1 MRTFDRE
8 LRILEQQANAWGAL
22 VRRLR
27 LNGNETAEDLQE
39 LQLPLS
45 GGETIGAAFVLE
57 RFAVEVGRV
66 RERIDGYA
74 ECFLAH
80 ESRLLAARENVDAL
94 LGRVLPA
101 NWVERRG
108 QDQRWIESS
117 QIAGLFDRLFES
129 ARRDLPEQD
138 DVDFE
143 RALMD
148 RVLLVRRIGAL
159 TQALSISAVRVIL
172 GEFDR
177 FFSTPGGVVAG
188 VDLSP
193 EVSGGIRHFLAS
205 EHLVPWGSEGS
216 NAAYARRRYLYENL
230 FALAGLRG
238 DSRMKTDM
246 QATIDERLAR
256 LGSAELGQ
264 EVRRIIERVGEAVGQ
279 YGYEEWR
286 SIVLDGISG
295 GVHSPL
301 GNVNPINIIP
311 ASDSKGSCQ
320 DVLLAVSSGLGKKSA
335 AGLGSI
341 LSQVRVH
348 LLKCKNTK
356 VVIIVADAWDP
367 AVYADS
373 KPDFDQHMANGVLFV
388 RLDVMGTRRITP
400 ILFE

>member
-1 MRTFDRE
+1 MRRLDRE
-8 LRILEQQANAWGAL
+8 LRLLEQQANAWGAL

-27 LNGNETAEDLQE
+27 LNGNEMVEDLQE

-74 ECFLAH
+74 ECFLGH
-80 ESRLLAARENVDAL
+80 ESRLVAARENVDAL
-94 LGRVLPA
+94 LTRVLPA
-101 NWVERRG
+101 NWVERRE
-108 QDQRWIESS
+108 QDQRWIGSS
-117 QIAGLFDRLFES
+117 QIAGLFDPLFES
-129 ARRDLPEQD
+129 ATRDLPERD

-148 RVLLVRRIGAL
+148 RVFLVRRIGAL
-159 TQALSISAVRVIL
+159 TQALSISAVRVVL
-172 GEFDR
+172 GEVGR
-177 FFSTPGGVVAG
+177 FFSTPGGVVGG

-193 EVSGGIRHFLAS
+193 EISGGIRHFLAS
-205 EHLVPWGSEGS
+205 EHLAPWSSAES

-238 DSRMKTDM
+238 DNGMTD
-246 QATIDERLAR
+246 TFSKIDGRLAR
-256 LGSAELGQ
+256 LGSTELGE
-264 EVRRIIERVGEAVGQ
+264 EVRRIIDRVGEAVAQ

-286 SIVLDGISG
+286 SIVQDGISG

-301 GNVNPINIIP
+301 GNANPINIIP
-311 ASDSKGSCQ
+311 ATDLKGSCH
-320 DVLLAVSSGLGKKSA
+320 DVLLAVSSGLSKKSA

-367 AVYADS
+367 AVYGDS
-373 KPDFDQHMANGVLFV
+373 KPDFEQHMANGVGFV
-388 RLDVMGTRRITP
+388 RLDVMDARRITP
-400 ILFE
+400 ILFD